1 MTDFQYRAWL
11 ESIASNQNLKWTELR
26 VFLILLGNLAY
37 GTTVEISQIEIARQ
51 LNLTPG
57 NVSRSIGKLCELEI
71 IEKRYLAG
79 KLVGYKLLVEEFEPQ
94 NRT

>member
-1 MTDFQYRAWL
+1 M
-11 ESIASNQNLKWTELR
+11 KWTELR